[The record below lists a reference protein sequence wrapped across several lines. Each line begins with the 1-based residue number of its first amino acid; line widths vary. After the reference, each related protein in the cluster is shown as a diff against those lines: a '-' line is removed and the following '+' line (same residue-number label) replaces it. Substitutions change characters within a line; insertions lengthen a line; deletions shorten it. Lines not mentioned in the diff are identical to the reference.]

1 MAKSSIC
8 ILCDSRGFEVIHQKG
23 QWRYLRCLNCGLV
36 SLFPRATVQMLMQGY
51 QSYLPTDPMEID
63 RWDTMMKPVV
73 VKSADLIESASP
85 VGQGRLLDVGSGFGF
100 FLREMKARGWNVE
113 GVEVSVQGRQYA
125 QNKWSVCVHP
135 RPLEEL
141 SLPSNVFDVVTLFY
155 VIEHVHDPLKLLW
168 EVNRV
173 LKPGGLVLLRW
184 PHSTPIV
191 KMLGPISRKLDLYHT
206 PYHLYDFSPK
216 TAKRML
222 DRCGFELAQTVIGG
236 YTRLEHCFQR
246 WASAAFGQLGEALW
260 LLTKGMFLL
269 PGVSKT
275 TLAVKGNVCGSDI
288 QGHSQDG
295 KKGSIL
301 V

>member
-36 SLFPRATVQMLMQGY
+36 SLFPRATVQMLMQEY

-85 VGQGRLLDVGSGFGF
+85 IGQGRLLDVGCGFGF

-113 GVEVSVQGRQYA
+113 GVEVSHQGRQYA

-141 SLPSNVFDVVTLFY
+141 SLPSNLFDVVTLFY

-191 KMLGPISRKLDLYHT
+191 QMLGPISRKLDLYHT
-206 PYHLYDFSPK
+206 PYHLYDFSPQ

-236 YTRLEHCFQR
+236 FTRPDNCLRR
-246 WASAAFGQLGEALW
+246 WASAAFGQLGEALC
-260 LLTKGMFLL
+260 LLTKGMLLL

-275 TLAVKGNVCGSDI
+275 TLAVKGNVPRAD
-288 QGHSQDG
+288 
-295 KKGSIL
+295 